1 MGEVRTFTD
10 STTHIKVLEYEIT
23 RLRKKFNPQE
33 EGTGHYS
40 TAINV
45 LEERIL
51 ELKSQAA
58 WPFPIDAK
66 DLDEQ

>member
-1 MGEVRTFTD
+1 MGEIKTFTD
-10 STTHIKVLEYEIT
+10 SITHIKVLEYEIS
-23 RLRKKFNPQE
+23 RLRKKFNPLE
-33 EGTGHYS
+33 EGTGHYNTTIS
-40 TAINV
+40 V
-45 LEERIL
+45 LEERIV